1 MRGGTATL
9 LAAFALSLLSVAGMF
24 HRIVKLACKRTA
36 RISLLS
42 VLGFNG
48 DRMIFAPLW
57 LLRVQERIADR
68 RECSGDR

>member
-9 LAAFALSLLSVAGMF
+9 LAAFALSLLSVAGIF
-24 HRIVKLACKRTA
+24 NRIVKLACKRTA

-48 DRMIFAPLW
+48 G
-57 LLRVQERIADR
+57 IAGFSR
-68 RECSGDR
+68 HFGFWGGLQIGGDALG